1 MGQFLLLN
9 PVLDSQSTTYATIW
23 PSASVVLAHM
33 CHMNPTAL
41 GTLMDNEFLDQVE
54 EDLNDNSN
62 EPATRGDVRNL
73 ALRVELRFTKLES
86 SIDQRFTKLESSID
100 QRFTKLESSIDQRF
114 MAIDNRFTTFDASIK
129 DYVYKLGWKFFG
141 ATIGTMGAM
150 FTVFGIF
157 INSSMK

>member
-1 MGQFLLLN
+1 
-9 PVLDSQSTTYATIW
+9 
-23 PSASVVLAHM
+23 
-33 CHMNPTAL
+33 MNPIAI
-41 GTLMDNEFLDQVE
+41 GTLMDNEFLNQVE
-54 EDLNDNSN
+54 EDLNDNSH

-100 QRFTKLESSIDQRF
+100 QRFSTHDSSI
-114 MAIDNRFTTFDASIK
+114 K
-129 DYVYKLGWKFFG
+129 EYVYHLGWKFFG

>member
-1 MGQFLLLN
+1 
-9 PVLDSQSTTYATIW
+9 
-23 PSASVVLAHM
+23 
-33 CHMNPTAL
+33 MNPTAI

-114 MAIDNRFTTFDASIK
+114 TKLDSSINERFSTHDSSIK
-129 DYVYKLGWKFFG
+129 EYVYQLGWKFFG

-150 FTVFGIF
+150 FTVLGIF

>member
-1 MGQFLLLN
+1 
-9 PVLDSQSTTYATIW
+9 
-23 PSASVVLAHM
+23 
-33 CHMNPTAL
+33 MNPTAI

-73 ALRVELRFTKLES
+73 ALRVELRFAKLES

-150 FTVFGIF
+150 FTVFGVF

>member
-1 MGQFLLLN
+1 MEQVLLLRTS
-9 PVLDSQSTTYATIW
+9 LDSQSTSYVTIW
-23 PSASVVLAHM
+23 QSTLVVLAHM

-41 GTLMDNEFLDQVE
+41 GTLMDNEFLNQVN
-54 EDLNDNSN
+54 EDLNDSSP
-62 EPATRGDVRNL
+62 EPATRGDIRNL

-86 SIDQRFTKLESSID
+86 SIDQRFSAME
-100 QRFTKLESSIDQRF
+100 
-114 MAIDNRFTTFDASIK
+114 NRFTTFDLSIK
-129 DYVYKLGWKFFG
+129 DYIYKLGWKFFG

>member
-1 MGQFLLLN
+1 L
-9 PVLDSQSTTYATIW
+9 
-23 PSASVVLAHM
+23 VVLAHM
-33 CHMNPTAL
+33 CHMNPIAI
-41 GTLMDNEFLDQVE
+41 GTLMDNEFQRQVD

-62 EPATRGDVRNL
+62 EPATKGDVRNL

-100 QRFTKLESSIDQRF
+100 QRFTKLESSISERF
-114 MAIDNRFTTFDASIK
+114 STHDSSIK
-129 DYVYKLGWKFFG
+129 EYVYKLGWKFFG
-141 ATIGTMGAM
+141 ATIGTIGAM

>member
-1 MGQFLLLN
+1 
-9 PVLDSQSTTYATIW
+9 
-23 PSASVVLAHM
+23 
-33 CHMNPTAL
+33 
-41 GTLMDNEFLDQVE
+41 MDNEFLDQVE

-73 ALRVELRFTKLES
+73 ALRVEL
-86 SIDQRFTKLESSID
+86 RFTKLESSID

>member
-1 MGQFLLLN
+1 
-9 PVLDSQSTTYATIW
+9 
-23 PSASVVLAHM
+23 
-33 CHMNPTAL
+33 MNPIAI
-41 GTLMDNEFLDQVE
+41 GTLMDNEFLNQVE
-54 EDLNDNSN
+54 EDLNDNSH

-100 QRFTKLESSIDQRF
+100 QRFSTHDSSI
-114 MAIDNRFTTFDASIK
+114 K
-129 DYVYKLGWKFFG
+129 EYVYQLGWKFFG

-157 INSSMK
+157 FNSSMK

>member
-1 MGQFLLLN
+1 
-9 PVLDSQSTTYATIW
+9 
-23 PSASVVLAHM
+23 
-33 CHMNPTAL
+33 MNPTAL

-54 EDLNDNSN
+54 EDLNDNSH

-86 SIDQRFTKLESSID
+86 SIDQRFSTHDSSI
-100 QRFTKLESSIDQRF
+100 KE
-114 MAIDNRFTTFDASIK
+114 
-129 DYVYKLGWKFFG
+129 YVYKLGWKFFG
-141 ATIGTMGAM
+141 ATIGTIGAM

>member
-1 MGQFLLLN
+1 LLLN
-9 PVLDSQSTTYATIW
+9 PVLDSQSTTYATILQ
-23 PSASVVLAHM
+23 SASVVLAHM

>member
-1 MGQFLLLN
+1 
-9 PVLDSQSTTYATIW
+9 
-23 PSASVVLAHM
+23 
-33 CHMNPTAL
+33 
-41 GTLMDNEFLDQVE
+41 MDNEFLDQVN
-54 EDLNDNSN
+54 EDLNDNSL

-73 ALRVELRFTKLES
+73 ALRLELRF
-86 SIDQRFTKLESSID
+86 IKLESSID

-129 DYVYKLGWKFFG
+129 DYIYKLGWKFFG

>member
-1 MGQFLLLN
+1 
-9 PVLDSQSTTYATIW
+9 
-23 PSASVVLAHM
+23 
-33 CHMNPTAL
+33 
-41 GTLMDNEFLDQVE
+41 MDNEFLNQVE
-54 EDLNDNSN
+54 EDLNDNSH

-100 QRFTKLESSIDQRF
+100 QQFTKLESSIDQQFTKLDSSINERF
-114 MAIDNRFTTFDASIK
+114 STHDSSIK
-129 DYVYKLGWKFFG
+129 EYVYQLGWKFFG

>member
-1 MGQFLLLN
+1 
-9 PVLDSQSTTYATIW
+9 
-23 PSASVVLAHM
+23 
-33 CHMNPTAL
+33 MNPTAL

-73 ALRVELRFTKLES
+73 ALRVELRFTKLESSIDQRFTKLESSIDQRFTKLES

>member
-1 MGQFLLLN
+1 
-9 PVLDSQSTTYATIW
+9 
-23 PSASVVLAHM
+23 
-33 CHMNPTAL
+33 
-41 GTLMDNEFLDQVE
+41 MDNEFLDQVE
-54 EDLNDNSN
+54 EDLNDNSH

-86 SIDQRFTKLESSID
+86 SIDQRF
-100 QRFTKLESSIDQRF
+100 
-114 MAIDNRFTTFDASIK
+114 MAFDNRFTTFDASIK
-129 DYVYKLGWKFFG
+129 DYIYKLGWKFFG

>member
-1 MGQFLLLN
+1 
-9 PVLDSQSTTYATIW
+9 
-23 PSASVVLAHM
+23 
-33 CHMNPTAL
+33 MNPTAL
-41 GTLMDNEFLDQVE
+41 GTLMDNEFLNQVD
-54 EDLNDNSN
+54 EDLNDNSH

-114 MAIDNRFTTFDASIK
+114 MAIENRFTTFDSSIR
-129 DYVYKLGWKFFG
+129 DYIYKLEWKFFG